1 MTLLNVERIKL
12 FSTRSP
18 YWCLVAIVVAALG
31 FATLFGLV
39 ERAEAAIPYLIL
51 RGVNLGMSI
60 YMVLAALAVTTEYR
74 FGTIRNTFLAVP
86 GGRRCWPPRRCCW
99 P

>member
-18 YWCLVAIVVAALG
+18 YWCLAAIVFAGFG

-39 ERAEAAIPYLIL
+39 EQGDAAIPYLIC
-51 RGVNLGMSI
+51 
-60 YMVLAALAVTTEYR
+60 AASTW
-74 FGTIRNTFLAVP
+74 G
-86 GGRRCWPPRRCCW
+86 
-99 P
+99 